1 MPVALYTAA
10 DDLAFEDVEGGKQ
23 GGGAVALV
31 IVGHRGAA
39 PSSLA
44 ARAGCGRALGFGFS
58 RRC

>member
-31 IVGHRGAA
+31 IVSHRGVT
-39 PSSLA
+39 P
-44 ARAGCGRALGFGFS
+44 LGPEI
-58 RRC
+58 